1 VRTFLIWAAGI
12 LAAVVLHGLFLC
24 FGGLIFPS
32 AKPRLGTTQQV
43 ELLSDVDAEAEKK
56 DEKKDPEKKDPDEPI
71 DPDQD
76 KPPDAAEIDRALDAP
91 PTDAAPALEAA
102 SLSAISDALEGKG
115 SGGGEFGDALSFAS
129 GGRIGGTGKAGALD
143 DKSESAF
150 SMGEIDQKPRPIIQ
164 GQPLYPSEM
173 RGKKVDGSVT
183 ALFVVGTDGKV
194 QSPKVA
200 KSSHPAF
207 EQPALDA
214 LKQWKFEPGV
224 KGGQRVACKMRVTI
238 TFKQNSSP

>member
-1 VRTFLIWAAGI
+1 VRTFLLWAAGI

-32 AKPRLGTTQQV
+32 AKPKLGTTQQV

-56 DEKKDPEKKDPDEPI
+56 DEKKDPEKKDSDEQI

-76 KPPDAAEIDRALDAP
+76 KSSDVAEIDRALDAP

-194 QSPKVA
+194 QNPKVA

-238 TFKQNSSP
+238 TFKQNTSP